1 MNKYNHIIVLAI
13 LVFISATIYQWLSLR
28 KEAVKASNK
37 ILDVTKQNTL
47 VEAKHIGNALKVIR
61 GLYTKQLPQHHT
73 TQAKKFDSLDIL
85 DTHAYFLPQFDSEGQ
100 EMDISETFGT
110 DIARQMS
117 SDSTTV
123 ELFSSYPFPWRK
135 RSLSDAQNEALVH
148 FKKYTQK
155 DTFFH
160 VFNDKKKLLY
170 YVIPDK
176 MQSQTC
182 VNCHNSH
189 PQTQKNN
196 WKIDE
201 MAGAISITIPYQE
214 IQEIERLKLTDKVS
228 NQGVIAIS
236 LGAIVVALTAFFLRT
251 RVTDKSVKELQT
263 VIRNIETGKLEEI
276 NVHGR
281 SLTLI
286 AHSLQLFIRHY
297 QIKTEFAQQVGNG
310 DFNAKMPLMNDTDVL
325 ALSLVEM
332 QEKLKRYVS
341 ELHYQTEE
349 LQNQRDKIHN
359 QNKYLLELTDKMI
372 ENEKVLTESFLTI
385 KDKQKIIEE
394 KNKLITESIKQAFT
408 IQQAI
413 LPTQEELGETFK
425 DFFTIY
431 RPKDI
436 VSGDFFWLFRD
447 KRRTYFAVVD
457 CTGHG
462 VPGGFM
468 AMLGIAYL
476 NEIVLGTDITS
487 PDRVLEELDIEV
499 RQSLRQEQNT
509 NLSGM
514 DISLC
519 VYDKE
524 TQKLTFAGANLPIY
538 VLENQ
543 EIKIIKGTHKLIGG
557 RERKKKRRFKNQEI
571 PLTHTT
577 LIYMATDGFI
587 DQNNNQ
593 GNRLGTPAFTELLK
607 KIAPKDGQPLSEVK
621 AVLRKEIDNYRGEME
636 QRDDITIAGVIF
648 H

>member
-1 MNKYNHIIVLAI
+1 MHKYNHIIVLAI
-13 LVFISATIYQWLSLR
+13 LVFISTTIYQWLNLR
-28 KEAVKASNK
+28 KEAVKASDK

-47 VEAKHIGNALKVIR
+47 AEAKHIGNALKVIR
-61 GLYTKQLPQHHT
+61 GLYTKPLLRYDSSQT
-73 TQAKKFDSLDIL
+73 KKFDSLDVL
-85 DTHAYFLPQFDSEGQ
+85 DIHAYFLPQFDSVGQ
-100 EMDISETFGT
+100 EMDISQTLGT

-117 SDSTTV
+117 SDSTIV

-135 RSLSDAQNEALVH
+135 RSLSVAQSKALVH
-148 FKKYTQK
+148 FEEYAQK

-160 VFNDKKKLLY
+160 VFDDQKAILY

-176 MQSQTC
+176 MQNQTC
-182 VNCHNSH
+182 VNCHNSY
-189 PQTQKNN
+189 PQTQKKN
-196 WKIDE
+196 WKIGE
-201 MAGAISITIPYQE
+201 IAGAISVTIPYQE

-228 NQGVIAIS
+228 NQGVILIS

-251 RVTDKSVKELQT
+251 RITDKSVKELQT
-263 VIRNIETGKLEEI
+263 AIRSIETGKLEKI
-276 NVHGR
+276 KVHGR
-281 SLTLI
+281 NLTLI

-297 QIKTEFAQQVGNG
+297 QIKTEFAKQVGNG
-310 DFNAKMPLMNDTDVL
+310 NFNAQMPLMNNTDVL

-349 LQNQRDKIHN
+349 LQTQGDKIHK

-372 ENEKVLTESFLTI
+372 ENEKILTKSFLTI

-413 LPTQEELGETFK
+413 LPTQEELGEAFK

-431 RPKDI
+431 CPKDI

-447 KRRTYFAVVD
+447 KKRVYFAVVD

-514 DISLC
+514 DIALC
-519 VYDKE
+519 VYEKSN
-524 TQKLTFAGANLPIY
+524 QKLTFAGANLPIY
-538 VLENQ
+538 ILDNQ

-557 RERKKKRRFKNQEI
+557 RERKKKRRFQNHEI
-571 PLTHTT
+571 PLANNT
-577 LIYMATDGFI
+577 LIYLATDGFI

-607 KIAPKDGQPLSEVK
+607 KVAPKDGQSLSEVRTILQEE
-621 AVLRKEIDNYRGEME
+621 VHNYRGDME
-636 QRDDITIAGVIF
+636 QRDDITIAGIIF